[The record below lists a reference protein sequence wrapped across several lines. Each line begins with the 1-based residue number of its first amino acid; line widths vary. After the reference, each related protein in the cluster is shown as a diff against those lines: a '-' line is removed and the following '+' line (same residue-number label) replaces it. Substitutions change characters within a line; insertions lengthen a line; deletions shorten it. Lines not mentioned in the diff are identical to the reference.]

1 MFLWPPDGPAMNG
14 VLGGQLEKLD
24 NIRTTFD
31 VHVYQQRHKPN
42 YICVSAHDKAVL
54 LQVIELLCTIWREF
68 TTKSDVQLKLYL
80 VEPPSPTIM
89 RTKIL
94 LEKSSRVA
102 RPFLHGAEL
111 GGDQIRHW
119 SNGHDLILM
128 KNDSLLLTKFQKS
141 LNTISFIRGH
151 LRMRVHF
158 GTFVLDEYRRSEK
171 GECSYEFQEF
181 QNMILHEQAKGR
193 LVPGYVPP
201 RLGSHTVLIP
211 SSASKLVKTNYWIGV
226 FVPPSSLSR

>member
-14 VLGGQLEKLD
+14 VLGGQLENLD

-31 VHVYQQRHKPN
+31 VHVYQQRHMPN
-42 YICVSAHDKAVL
+42 YICVSAHEKAVL

-80 VEPPSPTIM
+80 VEPPSPTVM
-89 RTKIL
+89 RTKVL
-94 LEKSSRVA
+94 LEKNSRMA
-102 RPFLHGAEL
+102 RPFLHGVEL
-111 GGDQIRHW
+111 GADQIRHW
-119 SNGHDLILM
+119 SNGHYLILM
-128 KNDSLLLTKFQKS
+128 KNDSLLLTNLKRS

-158 GTFVLDEYRRSEK
+158 GTFVLDEYRRPEKGECSYEEK

-181 QNMILHEQAKGR
+181 QTMILHEQAKGR
-193 LVPGYVPP
+193 LVPGYLAP
-201 RLGSHTVLIP
+201 
-211 SSASKLVKTNYWIGV
+211 
-226 FVPPSSLSR
+226 